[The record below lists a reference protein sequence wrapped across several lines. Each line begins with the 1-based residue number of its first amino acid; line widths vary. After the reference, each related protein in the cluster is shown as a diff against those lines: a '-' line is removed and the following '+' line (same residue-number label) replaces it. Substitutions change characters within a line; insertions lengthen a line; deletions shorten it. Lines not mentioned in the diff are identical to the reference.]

1 MKAYSPKEYWSG
13 VAENSCADDPSGLA
27 PILYPDSPPWF
38 NQLIDDLQFRAIRR
52 AITLA
57 GLSADTRILDVGC
70 GTGRW
75 LRRYQQFG
83 FRATGVDATAAML
96 RLARE
101 RGTAAALTVGEANRL
116 PFRDATFDAVTDI
129 TVTQHI
135 PQPLQVPAL
144 AEMIRVIRP
153 GGCLILM
160 ELIQGEDKHIFPRTP
175 QGWIEGVSSCGA
187 KLIGWFGQEY
197 LLIDRLFVRVA
208 RTLATRNVG
217 SASQDAQS
225 QVSSHRRSTITGR
238 IYWGLR
244 HITVPIAAWSDPA
257 IEMICPARVATHGV
271 FVFRK

>member
-1 MKAYSPKEYWSG
+1 MKTYSPKEYWSG

-57 GLSADTRILDVGC
+57 DFSADTRILDVGC

-83 FRATGVDATAAML
+83 FRAMGVDATAAML

-101 RGTAAALTVGEANRL
+101 RGTAAALTVGEVNRL

-135 PQPLQVPAL
+135 PQSLQVPAL

-197 LLIDRLFVRVA
+197 LLLDRLFVRVA

-225 QVSSHRRSTITGR
+225 QVSSHQRSTITGR

-244 HITVPIAAWSDPA
+244 HITVPIAAWSEPA
-257 IEMICPARVATHGV
+257 IELICPARVATHGV

>member
-1 MKAYSPKEYWSG
+1 MKAYSPKEYWRS

-52 AITLA
+52 AIKLA
-57 GLSADTRILDVGC
+57 GLSADTQILDVGC

-83 FRATGVDATAAML
+83 FRAMGVDATAAML

-101 RGTAAALTVGEANRL
+101 RGTAVALTVGEAHRL
-116 PFRDATFDAVTDI
+116 PFRDATFDAVSDI

-135 PQPLQVPAL
+135 PQSLQVPAL

-160 ELIQGEDKHIFPRTP
+160 ELIRGKDKHVFPRTP
-175 QGWIEGVSSCGA
+175 EVWIEATSSCGV
-187 KLIGWFGQEY
+187 KLMGWFGHEF
-197 LLIDRLFVRVA
+197 LLLDRLFVRAA
-208 RTLATRNVG
+208 RTLAARNG
-217 SASQDAQS
+217 SSSNQS
-225 QVSSHRRSTITGR
+225 TNPRVFSLLRSTITHR

-244 HITVPIAAWSDPA
+244 HITAPMAAWVDPA
-257 IEMICPARVATHGV
+257 IEMICPARFATHGV